1 MPKYGECPAFCGGE
15 SLQPIFPPKHVEIK
29 VNSISEHSLSTITF
43 DQIFESLKTMKPA
56 TALMEQSEGFGL
68 PFDTRTTETPLQRQ
82 GLENQIIFLVW

>member
-1 MPKYGECPAFCGGE
+1 MENAQLFVVGSPCNPF
-15 SLQPIFPPKHVEIK
+15 SRQNTSRFK